1 MPVTLIFYWPS
12 FQTLRWRKYQY
23 SSSLRYLLMEAWIH
37 FEQWIG
43 FVILFEFRACW
54 KKNLARCMYIST
66 PIYSGVFPLLIVNHW
81 ISLCHSQFY
90 VLYWHFSSPLYQFF
104 VCCLLTVTMTSSTQG
119 TITGYLTQALIWIGN
134 VFVYHTCK
142 TLAWWNDMQICSPSK

>member
-1 MPVTLIFYWPS
+1 MPFGPVTLIFYWPS
-12 FQTLRWRKYQY
+12 FQALRWRKYQY

-43 FVILFEFRACW
+43 FVILLEIRACW
-54 KKNLARCMYIST
+54 KINLARCMYIST
-66 PIYSGVFPLLIVNHW
+66 PIYRDYGIFPLLIANPW

-104 VCCLLTVTMTSSTQG
+104 VWCLLTCHNDAGHNNRLFDPG
-119 TITGYLTQALIWIGN
+119 TDMDRERLRLSHLQN
-134 VFVYHTCK
+134 VGLVE
-142 TLAWWNDMQICSPSK
+142 